1 MDKKSVTETA
11 ADAAKVAVGI
21 AAMAVDALMGAD
33 PAAEGGPKNN
43 GDAERLETAGP
54 ETSDQQSGKAR
65 EEQSRPEM
73 PQPSDGGSGGGG
85 AAPAAGASP
94 SDVTSAEARKS
105 SGAIDINKANF
116 DELVSLKHIG
126 RGRAKRIMA
135 SRPFRSVEDLASRG
149 IVPADVLA
157 AVRGRLTV

>member
-1 MDKKSVTETA
+1 MDRKSVTETA
-11 ADAAKVAVGI
+11 ADAAKVVVGI
-21 AAMAVDALMGAD
+21 AAMAVDALAGAD
-33 PAAEGGPKNN
+33 Q
-43 GDAERLETAGP
+43 P
-54 ETSDQQSGKAR
+54 ETEASDQQPGKAR

-73 PQPSDGGSGGGG
+73 PRPSDGGSGGGG
-85 AAPAAGASP
+85 AAPVAGAGP
-94 SDVTSAEARKS
+94 SDVTSAEARSS
-105 SGAIDINKANF
+105 SGAIDINKAKF

-157 AVRGRLTV
+157 TVRDRLAV

>member
-1 MDKKSVTETA
+1 MDRKSVTETA
-11 ADAAKVAVGI
+11 ADAAKVVVGM
-21 AAMAVDALMGAD
+21 AAMAVDALAGAD
-33 PAAEGGPKNN
+33 Q
-43 GDAERLETAGP
+43 P
-54 ETSDQQSGKAR
+54 ETEASDQQPGKAR

-73 PQPSDGGSGGGG
+73 PRPSDGGSGGGG
-85 AAPAAGASP
+85 AAPVADASP
-94 SDVTSAEARKS
+94 SDVTSAEARSS
-105 SGAIDINKANF
+105 SGAIDINKAKF

-157 AVRGRLTV
+157 TVRGRLAV

>member
-1 MDKKSVTETA
+1 MDRKSVTETA
-11 ADAAKVAVGI
+11 ADAAKVVVGI
-21 AAMAVDALMGAD
+21 AAMAVDALAGAD
-33 PAAEGGPKNN
+33 Q
-43 GDAERLETAGP
+43 P
-54 ETSDQQSGKAR
+54 ETEASDQQPGKAR

-73 PQPSDGGSGGGG
+73 PRPSDGGSGGGG

-94 SDVTSAEARKS
+94 SDVTSAEARNS
-105 SGAIDINKANF
+105 SGAIDINKAKF

-157 AVRGRLTV
+157 TVRDRLAV

>member
-1 MDKKSVTETA
+1 MDRKSVTETA
-11 ADAAKVAVGI
+11 ADAAKVVVGI
-21 AAMAVDALMGAD
+21 AAMAVDALAGAD
-33 PAAEGGPKNN
+33 Q
-43 GDAERLETAGP
+43 P
-54 ETSDQQSGKAR
+54 ETEASDQQPGKAR

-73 PQPSDGGSGGGG
+73 PQPSDVGSGGGG

-94 SDVTSAEARKS
+94 SDVTSAEARSS
-105 SGAIDINKANF
+105 SGAIDINKAKF

-157 AVRGRLTV
+157 TVRDRLAV

>member
-1 MDKKSVTETA
+1 MDRKSVTETA
-11 ADAAKVAVGI
+11 ADAAKVVVGM
-21 AAMAVDALMGAD
+21 AAMAVDALAGAD
-33 PAAEGGPKNN
+33 Q
-43 GDAERLETAGP
+43 P
-54 ETSDQQSGKAR
+54 ETEASDQQPGKAR

-73 PQPSDGGSGGGG
+73 PRPSDGGSGGGG
-85 AAPAAGASP
+85 AAPVADASP
-94 SDVTSAEARKS
+94 SDVTSAEARSS
-105 SGAIDINKANF
+105 SGAIDINKAKF

-157 AVRGRLTV
+157 TVRDRLAV

>member
-11 ADAAKVAVGI
+11 ADAAKVLVGI
-21 AAMAVDALMGAD
+21 AAMAVDALAGAD
-33 PAAEGGPKNN
+33 
-43 GDAERLETAGP
+43 RP
-54 ETSDQQSGKAR
+54 ETEPSDQQSGKAR
-65 EEQSRPEM
+65 EERSRPE
-73 PQPSDGGSGGGG
+73 PPRPSDGGSGGGG

-94 SDVTSAEARKS
+94 SDIASAEARNS
-105 SGAIDINKANF
+105 SGAIDINKAKF

-157 AVRGRLTV
+157 TVRDRLAV

>member
-11 ADAAKVAVGI
+11 ADAAKVVVGI
-21 AAMAVDALMGAD
+21 AAMAVDALAGAD
-33 PAAEGGPKNN
+33 
-43 GDAERLETAGP
+43 RP
-54 ETSDQQSGKAR
+54 ETDASDQQSGKAR

-73 PQPSDGGSGGGG
+73 PQPSGGGSGGGG
-85 AAPAAGASP
+85 TAPVAGASSP
-94 SDVTSAEARKS
+94 DVTSAEARSS
-105 SGAIDINKANF
+105 SGAIDINKAKF

-126 RGRAKRIMA
+126 RGRAKRIIA

-157 AVRGRLTV
+157 TLRSRLAV

>member
-1 MDKKSVTETA
+1 MDRKSVTETA
-11 ADAAKVAVGI
+11 ADAAKVVVGI
-21 AAMAVDALMGAD
+21 AAMAVDALAGAD
-33 PAAEGGPKNN
+33 Q
-43 GDAERLETAGP
+43 P
-54 ETSDQQSGKAR
+54 ETEASDQQPGKAR

-73 PQPSDGGSGGGG
+73 PRPSDGGSGGGG
-85 AAPAAGASP
+85 AAPVADASP
-94 SDVTSAEARKS
+94 SDVTSAEARSS
-105 SGAIDINKANF
+105 SGAIDINKAKF

-157 AVRGRLTV
+157 TVRDRLSV

>member
-11 ADAAKVAVGI
+11 ADAAKVLVGI
-21 AAMAVDALMGAD
+21 AAMAVDALAGAD
-33 PAAEGGPKNN
+33 
-43 GDAERLETAGP
+43 RP
-54 ETSDQQSGKAR
+54 ETEPSDQQSGKAR
-65 EEQSRPEM
+65 EERSRPE
-73 PQPSDGGSGGGG
+73 PPRPSDGGSGGGG
-85 AAPAAGASP
+85 AAPVAGASP
-94 SDVTSAEARKS
+94 SDVTSAEARNS

-157 AVRGRLTV
+157 AVRGRLAV

>member
-21 AAMAVDALMGAD
+21 AAMAVDALMDAD
-33 PAAEGGPKNN
+33 RPAEGSPKNN
-43 GDAERLETAGP
+43 GDAERLETAGT
-54 ETSDQQSGKAR
+54 EASDQQPGKAR
-65 EEQSRPEM
+65 EEQSRPE
-73 PQPSDGGSGGGG
+73 QPRDGGSGGS
-85 AAPAAGASP
+85 APAAGASP
-94 SDVTSAEARKS
+94 SDVTSAEARNS
-105 SGAIDINKANF
+105 SGAIDINKAKF

-126 RGRAKRIMA
+126 RGRAKRILA

-157 AVRGRLTV
+157 AVRSRLAV

>member
-1 MDKKSVTETA
+1 MDRKSVTETA
-11 ADAAKVAVGI
+11 ADAAKVVVGM
-21 AAMAVDALMGAD
+21 AAMAVDALAGAD
-33 PAAEGGPKNN
+33 Q
-43 GDAERLETAGP
+43 P
-54 ETSDQQSGKAR
+54 ETEASDQQPGKAR

-85 AAPAAGASP
+85 AAPVADASP
-94 SDVTSAEARKS
+94 SDVTSAEARSS
-105 SGAIDINKANF
+105 SGAIDINKAKF

-157 AVRGRLTV
+157 AVRDRLAV

>member
-1 MDKKSVTETA
+1 MDRKSVTETA
-11 ADAAKVAVGI
+11 ADAAKVVVGI
-21 AAMAVDALMGAD
+21 AAMAVDALAGAD
-33 PAAEGGPKNN
+33 Q
-43 GDAERLETAGP
+43 P
-54 ETSDQQSGKAR
+54 ETEASDQQPGKAR

-73 PQPSDGGSGGGG
+73 PRPSDGGSGGGG
-85 AAPAAGASP
+85 AAPVADASP
-94 SDVTSAEARKS
+94 SDVTSAEARSS
-105 SGAIDINKANF
+105 SGAIDINKAKF

-157 AVRGRLTV
+157 AVRDRLAV